1 MTFEE
6 KVGNDLHGYLC
17 AIGETDKKRPEC
29 PDVEEKWE
37 QIAKAYLPDGI
48 REFNAYP
55 TVSLGWMMYIGM
67 AIAKQWDTEWEIYSK
82 IADPYIYMRDKRGY
96 DNMDEYIREEVLML
110 KGDDYTA
117 TECLVGECAA
127 RTNNM
132 LRRENIEP
140 QHRRFRRICGRTTP
154 ALYNG
159 HVCTAE
165 THGLSHGAESIV
177 RKAIKEISERTYP

>member
-82 IADPYIYMRDKRGY
+82 IADPYTYMRDKRGY

-117 TECLVGECAA
+117 TERLVGECAA

-140 QHRRFRRICGRTTP
+140 ATP
-154 ALYNG
+154 AAFAAYVAGLHQLYIMGMSVQLKRMGYHMVLNQ
-159 HVCTAE
+159 
-165 THGLSHGAESIV
+165 
-177 RKAIKEISERTYP
+177 